1 MTENSDIKPEDG
13 SIETVLSSIRRILKE
28 GKEAKPAAAPA
39 APPVTPPTAQPA
51 AAQPTATQ
59 AAVPAPVQDRLV
71 EENMDDPE
79 DDEDSVLVL
88 DSSMM
93 ATDDEDEHPEEPH
106 AEEPHPEAGH
116 GNAAHAA
123 ESHMENARPEHDHAG
138 DAHAAAHHAEEEEDE
153 PFLDEHEFHEAE
165 AARQKHEAEHGTT
178 AAGDAPPLVLD
189 AAAPAPHHD
198 ATPALPAA
206 AAAAAAAP
214 AVTAPPAISAPA
226 PVITAP
232 ETASASH
239 AGAVETVQTP
249 LQETAHTPGTPARK
263 KWSVPTTLSGVT
275 MSEDRDASETQNYP
289 AGYTAGG
296 AASDTDAP
304 APVQIP
310 LDKQTIGATEHSF
323 GALQQM
329 LRRKQSV
336 EHRERRVAITRGGNL
351 TIEDIVRDEVRAFLK
366 EWLDQHLSGIVQQ
379 AVQKEIERLSD
390 R

>member
-1 MTENSDIKPEDG
+1 
-13 SIETVLSSIRRILKE
+13 
-28 GKEAKPAAAPA
+28 
-39 APPVTPPTAQPA
+39 
-51 AAQPTATQ
+51 
-59 AAVPAPVQDRLV
+59 
-71 EENMDDPE
+71 
-79 DDEDSVLVL
+79 
-88 DSSMM
+88 
-93 ATDDEDEHPEEPH
+93 
-106 AEEPHPEAGH
+106 
-116 GNAAHAA
+116 
-123 ESHMENARPEHDHAG
+123 
-138 DAHAAAHHAEEEEDE
+138 
-153 PFLDEHEFHEAE
+153 
-165 AARQKHEAEHGTT
+165 
-178 AAGDAPPLVLD
+178 
-189 AAAPAPHHD
+189 
-198 ATPALPAA
+198 
-206 AAAAAAAP
+206 
-214 AVTAPPAISAPA
+214 
-226 PVITAP
+226 
-232 ETASASH
+232 
-239 AGAVETVQTP
+239 
-249 LQETAHTPGTPARK
+249 
-263 KWSVPTTLSGVT
+263 